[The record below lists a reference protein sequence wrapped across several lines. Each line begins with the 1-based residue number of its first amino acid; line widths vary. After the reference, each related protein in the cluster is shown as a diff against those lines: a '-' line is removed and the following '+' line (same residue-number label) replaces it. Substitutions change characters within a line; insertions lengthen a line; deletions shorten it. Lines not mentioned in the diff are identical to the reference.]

1 MNKDNVPC
9 TSDERPEILADN
21 YEDQQWAI
29 DDSRDK
35 EIPKSRVP
43 PHLDLPFINT
53 LDFSIEE
60 LNIIIKKLKNNK
72 SPGPDGIPTEFFKH
86 MDDETRLLVLDILND
101 CWKTE
106 TMPSE
111 LELAE
116 LVTLSKKR

>member
-1 MNKDNVPC
+1 M
-9 TSDERPEILADN
+9 SDERPEILADY
-21 YEDQQWAI
+21 YENQQWAI

-35 EIPKSRVP
+35 ETPKTRVP
-43 PHLDLPFINT
+43 RHLDPPFIKT
-53 LDFSIEE
+53 SEFSIDE

-72 SPGPDGIPTEFFKH
+72 SPGPEGIPTEFFKL
-86 MDDETRLLVLDILND
+86 MDGETRLLVLDILND

-116 LVTLSKKR
+116 LVTLYKKGNVENPAN